1 MATFTQTQK
10 AEELGQYNPTLIDTL
25 KSVVD
30 FTIEQM
36 NPIYIRFNSGE
47 SKIVTKRELTKMQSL
62 MTWTTNF

>member
-1 MATFTQTQK
+1 MAITQIQI
-10 AEELGQYNPTLIDTL
+10 AQVLGQYKSTSVDTL

-36 NPIYIRFNSGE
+36 NPIYIRLNSGE
-47 SKIVTKRELTKMQSL
+47 SKIVTKRELLKMQSS